1 MTAPAPTRRSTHGHA
16 VGPGVTFAH
25 VVRSEWIKLRSLRST
40 AWCFAVIAVIVVG
53 FAALFASV
61 ASGFEGM
68 EATPEQQQALGV
80 QVITIGVA
88 FAQLVAAVLGA
99 LVITGEYGT
108 GMIRSTFTAVPR
120 RTAALVAK
128 VLIVGVGT
136 FVVSGLALVV
146 AALVTTPLLSSSTGI
161 DLDLGDSGLWWSL
174 VGAAA
179 SVAMIAMIS
188 FGLGAI
194 IRNGA
199 GGIAASIGLVFVL
212 PIIFSIG
219 MAVIAEPWIYTL
231 YEFTPPQA
239 ATRVFEYQ
247 VEGSS
252 MLTPPT
258 VDDAVVLTPW
268 QALAVLAGW
277 VVALFVVAVAAVK
290 RRDV

>member
-1 MTAPAPTRRSTHGHA
+1 MTAAAPTRRSAHGHS

-25 VVRSEWIKLRSLRST
+25 VVASEWIKLRSLRST
-40 AWCFAVIAVIVVG
+40 AWCFAVIVAIVVG
-53 FAALFASV
+53 FGALFASV

-68 EATPEQQQALGV
+68 EATAEQQQALGV

-120 RTAALVAK
+120 RTPALVAK
-128 VLIVGVGT
+128 VLIVGVST

-146 AALVTTPLLSSSTGI
+146 AALVCTPLLSSSTGI
-161 DLDLGDSGLWWSL
+161 ELDLGDTGLWWSL
-174 VGAAA
+174 IGAAA

-188 FGLGAI
+188 FGLGAV

-212 PIIFSIG
+212 PIIFTIG
-219 MAVIAEPWIYTL
+219 MAVISEPWIYTL

-268 QALAVLAGW
+268 QALGVLAGW